1 MMDNGLLDLN
11 DEIKEALKNNKPM
24 VALESTLISHGL
36 PYPQNFEV
44 AQSSINIIKQT
55 GSIPVII
62 GIIKGKIKVGLDNE
76 DIKIFSKSKDIEKV
90 SIHNLALALSNK
102 NIAATTVASTIYI
115 AAKIGIKFFATG
127 GIGGVH
133 LEAEKTFDISSDLNE
148 LSKTTMFIVCSGA
161 KSILDL
167 DKTYE
172 KLETLGIPRIGF
184 NTDFMPGFWYYQ
196 SNKKVDYN
204 FTNIKELIN
213 YLRTREQI
221 KQKGSVLIFN
231 PVKKTMAINKDKID
245 TWINSSLKKAKLK
258 KIYGKDLTP
267 FLINEINVLSQ
278 NESLK
283 TNMALIINNAKLAGK
298 LAVKY
303 NKLV

>member
-1 MMDNGLLDLN
+1 MMDNGLLNLN
-11 DEIKEALKNNKPM
+11 DDIKQALNNNRPL

-44 AQSSINIIKQT
+44 AQSSINIIKKT

-76 DIKIFSKSKDIEKV
+76 DIKIFSKSKNIEKV

-148 LSKTTMFIVCSGA
+148 LSKTSMFIVCSGA

-231 PVKKTMAINKDKID
+231 PVKKNMAINKDKID
-245 TWINSSLKKAKLK
+245 TWINNSLKKAKLK

-267 FLINEINVLSQ
+267 FLIKEINVFSQ

-283 TNMALIINNAKLAGK
+283 TNMNLIINNAKLAGK